1 MGQMLGSPVLG
12 LRNAAAQIPEGA
24 EHLTAAA
31 CVRKARGVRCV
42 SRAGVSAKQGCD
54 CSYARV
60 GIKEVPGFSAPSS
73 ASRASRFQKDS
84 KELVPIHRKMM
95 RTVGWTEVMSYER
108 SQQELCLA
116 WRSSSEGTGE
126 QLSSI

>member
-60 GIKEVPGFSAPSS
+60 GIKEVPGFSLLRAAPPGPH
-73 ASRASRFQKDS
+73 AFR
-84 KELVPIHRKMM
+84 
-95 RTVGWTEVMSYER
+95 RTAKSWYPS
-108 SQQELCLA
+108 
-116 WRSSSEGTGE
+116 TGK
-126 QLSSI
+126 